1 VALIEPDPP
10 GSGSATLRVAGFAL
24 LGVAA
29 VATVIGLGTLA
40 TESNGSTA
48 APNSSIS
55 GTATTGATSST
66 ESVSTSASA
75 STSAPPGAAP
85 DGAPPGAA
93 PGGGPPGAAPGGG
106 PPGAAPGGGPPGAA
120 AGGQPAPAPA
130 PVRAPLRVY
139 NNSTIPGLAAKA
151 AADFRAAG
159 WPVEAVGNYSSG
171 IIPTSTVYFRPG
183 TDEEAAA
190 RQLGAEFGLR
200 VEPRFAGLAGATPGL
215 IVIVTNDYH
224 GR

>member
-10 GSGSATLRVAGFAL
+10 GSGSAALRVAGFAL

-40 TESNGSTA
+40 TESNNSAA
-48 APNSSIS
+48 APASSIS
-55 GTATTGATSST
+55 ATATTGATSST
-66 ESVSTSASA
+66 ESVSASASA
-75 STSAPPGAAP
+75 GTAAPPGAAP
-85 DGAPPGAA
+85 DGASPGAA

-106 PPGAAPGGGPPGAA
+106 PPGAAPAA
-120 AGGQPAPAPA
+120 QPAPAPA

-171 IIPTSTVYFRPG
+171 IIPTSTVYYRPG

-200 VEPRFAGLAGATPGL
+200 VEPRFAGLGGASPGL
-215 IVIVTNDYH
+215 IVIVTNDYQ
-224 GR
+224 RR